1 MSARRKPAR
10 HPRQPVVIADDGVA
24 QFKKNRIVVW
34 MLAALQSQGD
44 DLLTIAY
51 AFPDKEYDDDYQ
63 QLMQLIG
70 YSVSGYGDLRRSDKR
85 VVAEADAEVAALLA
99 ASRRAPTKAKR

>member
-10 HPRQPVVIADDGVA
+10 HPRQPVVIAGDGVA
-24 QFKKNRIVVW
+24 RFKENRIVRW
-34 MLAALQSQGD
+34 MLAAVESQGD
-44 DLLTIAY
+44 DLNTIAY
-51 AFPDKEYDDDYQ
+51 TFPEEGFDDDYQ

-85 VVAEADAEVAALLA
+85 VTAEADAEVAALLA
-99 ASRRAPTKAKR
+99 TSRKAPTKAKR